1 MASQIDSEAVVRR
14 TLNTHL
20 KAIWRFAFAL
30 CGQADTADDLLQ
42 ATCLRA
48 LEKCEQVTED
58 RRVDAWCMTICRS
71 IWLNELRSQSIRKT
85 QSLAHAPDAALID
98 PRGDTESNY
107 LAREVFTK
115 VMELPE
121 AQRVTVMLVFV
132 EGYAYREAAEVL
144 DVPIGT
150 VMSRLSAARAKL
162 RDAVDG
168 DGKAMEGRT

>member
-1 MASQIDSEAVVRR
+1 MVSQIDPEAVVRR
-14 TLNTHL
+14 TLSTHL

-30 CGQADTADDLLQ
+30 SGQADTADDLVQ
-42 ATCLRA
+42 ATCVRA
-48 LEKCEQVTED
+48 LEKCHQVTED
-58 RRVDAWCMTICRS
+58 SRVDAWCMTICRS
-71 IWLNELRSQSIRKT
+71 IWLNEIRAQNIRRT

-98 PRGDTESNY
+98 PREDTETNF

-144 DVPIGT
+144 QVPIGT
-150 VMSRLSAARAKL
+150 IMSRLSAARGKL
-162 RDAVDG
+162 RDMVDG
-168 DGKAMEGRT
+168 KGNVKGGVK